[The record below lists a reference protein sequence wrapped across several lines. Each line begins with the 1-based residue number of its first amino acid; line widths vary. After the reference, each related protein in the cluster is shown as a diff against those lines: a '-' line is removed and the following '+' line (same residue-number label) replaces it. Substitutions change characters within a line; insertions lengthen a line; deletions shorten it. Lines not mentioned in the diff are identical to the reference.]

1 LLKLPGSP
9 ATWDDL
15 DGILLK
21 QFENP
26 GCSIVKPIDM
36 KRFNVLVGII
46 TVSGDKLLLL
56 QRSASEKFKP
66 RAWGP
71 PCGKIKFR
79 ERLENAVRREL
90 LEETGLKVN
99 KIRGLVGYSM
109 FPSKQGD
116 DELHNVQINFVVEV
130 VSPEPVKL
138 DNSSEAYKWIPISQ
152 CESIRLSRYARST
165 IRQGVE
171 FLTTERTLAR

>member
-1 LLKLPGSP
+1 
-9 ATWDDL
+9 
-15 DGILLK
+15 
-21 QFENP
+21 
-26 GCSIVKPIDM
+26 M

-46 TVSGDKLLLL
+46 AIFDDKLLLL
-56 QRSASEKFKP
+56 RRSASEKFKP
-66 RAWGP
+66 RVWGP
-71 PCGKIKFR
+71 PCGKIQFR

-99 KIRGLVGYSM
+99 RIRSLVGYSM

-171 FLTTERTLAR
+171 FLTAERTLAR